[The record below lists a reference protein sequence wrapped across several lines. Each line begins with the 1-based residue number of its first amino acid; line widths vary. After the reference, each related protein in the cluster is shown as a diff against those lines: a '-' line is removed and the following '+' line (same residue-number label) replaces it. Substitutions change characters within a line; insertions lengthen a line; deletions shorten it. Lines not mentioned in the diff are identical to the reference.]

1 MAIGAENRVRVCDR
15 LYIGGAWVEPA
26 GQSTI
31 EVLNASTEAVI
42 GLVPEGNAVDV
53 ERAVMAARRAFARWS
68 TTSPGERGD
77 WMARIAAA
85 LEARTEE
92 IASMIAQEVGT
103 PLSFSMTGQA
113 GVAVKDFAN
122 MAQAVSQIT
131 WEEQIGNSLVVR
143 EPIGVVGAI
152 TPWNYPLRQICTK
165 SAGAMAAGC
174 TVVVKPSEFAPL
186 TAFLLGHILDEID
199 FPPGVF
205 NLVSGTGPEA
215 GEALV
220 THPDIEMVSFTGST
234 RAGKR
239 ISELAAQSAKPVA
252 LELGGKSPAV
262 ILEGADLKAAVTG
275 TMAKCYQNTGQT
287 CSALT
292 RMLVPR
298 SLMGEI
304 EQLAAQAASEYVVGD
319 ALAVGTTLGP
329 LISDVQRERV
339 RAYIRKGVEE
349 GAKLVCGGEE
359 APAGF
364 ERGYFVAPTVFSVVT
379 PDMTI
384 AREEIF
390 GPVLAIMPYDGEH
403 DAIRKAN
410 DSDYGLS
417 AAVWAVDEQEAL
429 RVARTIRTGQVSIN
443 GGPYNPAAPFGG
455 FKQSGHGRE
464 NGRYG
469 LEEFLTTKVFNLAT
483 ERKD

>member
-1 MAIGAENRVRVCDR
+1 MMDAANRVRVCDR
-15 LYIGGAWVEPA
+15 LYIDGAWVEPA
-26 GQSTI
+26 GQSTM
-31 EVLNASTEAVI
+31 EVLDPSTEALI
-42 GLVPEGNAVDV
+42 GIVPEGNAVDV
-53 ERAVMAARRAFARWS
+53 DRAVMAARRAFARWS
-68 TTSPGERGD
+68 ATPPAERGD
-77 WMARIAAA
+77 WMTRIASA

-103 PLSFSMTGQA
+103 PLNFSLTGQS
-113 GVAVKDFAN
+113 GLAVKDFAN
-122 MAQAVSQIT
+122 MARAVSQIT
-131 WEEQIGNSLVVR
+131 WEERIGNSLVVR
-143 EPIGVVGAI
+143 EPIGVVGAV
-152 TPWNYPLRQICTK
+152 TPWNYPLHQICTK

-174 TVVVKPSEFAPL
+174 TVVVKPSELAPL
-186 TAFLLGHILDEID
+186 TAFLLCQVLDEIG

-220 THPDIEMVSFTGST
+220 THPDVEMVSFTGST

-262 ILEGADLKAAVTG
+262 ILEGADLKAAVAG
-275 TMAKCYQNTGQT
+275 SMAKCYQNAGQT
-287 CSALT
+287 CSALS

-298 SLMGEI
+298 PLMGEI
-304 EQLAAQAASEYVVGD
+304 EQLAVEAAAEYVVGD
-319 ALAVGTTLGP
+319 ALAAGTTIGP

-339 RAYIRKGVEE
+339 RAYIRKGTEE
-349 GAKLVCGGEE
+349 GAKLVCGGEK

-364 ERGYFVAPTVFSVVT
+364 ERGYFVAPTVFSEVT

-384 AREEIF
+384 AQEEIF
-390 GPVLAIMPYDGEH
+390 GPVLAIMPYDGED

-410 DSDYGLS
+410 DSDYGLNS
-417 AAVWAVDEQEAL
+417 AVWAVDEQEAL
-429 RVARTIRTGQVSIN
+429 RVARAIRTGQVSIN
-443 GGPYNPAAPFGG
+443 GGGYNPAAPFGG

-469 LEEFLTTKVFNLAT
+469 LEEFLTAKVYNLAT
-483 ERKD
+483 EGKD